1 VRTFNLAVING
12 ASQGGAAMV
21 QTTLEINKMREAFA
35 AAGQSAQFAE
45 QMKAGL
51 AQVDAL
57 LASNTLSAQ
66 EAQRAYMVWGLS
78 ISEAT
83 ARAASAAK
91 AAQASAQILVTS
103 SQIMTGA
110 MTRLGNAGKLTEQKL
125 VSAFRKSAQAAMQ
138 LAQNSTIVAQR
149 FQQSTGMSATEAQNL
164 VTALQQE
171 FGEKAPQIMA
181 ILAKSSS
188 KSFGS
193 IARSALQGR
202 KGYEQYAN
210 AVGQSTGKTNQ
221 AAGSQTKLGAAME
234 RGRKAAEGMARAGAA
249 SAKSSAASA
258 KSSADFAKSAADHA
272 KQAENAGRSSE
283 DMARETKALDQAASG
298 ADKSVGQVAGS
309 MGSAE
314 GKARGATQA
323 VSQLVTELN
332 KLHDITITVT
342 VNVVGEAALGGV
354 VSRMALGGVV
364 GLANGGRAR
373 TPLTMVGERGPELAA
388 LPPGTRVFS
397 HSDTMGMLRETMGG
411 AAPGGASG
419 PQTIRGKLTLVNGEA
434 YIEGVLLDTLA
445 DGRVVDQALSR
456 RMRTP

>member
-45 QMKAGL
+45 QMQAGL

-66 EAQRAYMVWGLS
+66 EAQRAYLAWGLS

-83 ARAASAAK
+83 TRANAGLAA
-91 AAQASAQILVTS
+91 AAQSAQILVTS

-202 KGYEQYAN
+202 KGYEQYAQ
-210 AVGQSTGKTNQ
+210 AVGQSSGKTQQ
-221 AAGSQTKLGAAME
+221 AAGSQTKLAAATANV
-234 RGRKAAEGMARAGAA
+234 GKSALNAAKGIAGVVKSALAGGKAADTLAKGAEN
-249 SAKSSAASA
+249 SAK
-258 KSSADFAKSAADHA
+258 
-272 KQAENAGRSSE
+272 
-283 DMARETKALDQAASG
+283 G
-298 ADKSVGQVAGS
+298 ADKAADSSKDFSKGASDLANDASKAAQDVGKLFSEMGQSSKVNSAAQDVAKLS
-309 MGSAE
+309 
-314 GKARGATQA
+314 
-323 VSQLVTELN
+323 TELN
-332 KLHDITITVT
+332 NLPRSITIQVT
-342 VNVVGEAALGGV
+342 VNVTKTGAALGGV
-354 VSRMALGGVV
+354 VP
-364 GLANGGRAR
+364 GLAAGGISAN
-373 TPLTMVGERGPELAA
+373 PLTMVGERGPELAA